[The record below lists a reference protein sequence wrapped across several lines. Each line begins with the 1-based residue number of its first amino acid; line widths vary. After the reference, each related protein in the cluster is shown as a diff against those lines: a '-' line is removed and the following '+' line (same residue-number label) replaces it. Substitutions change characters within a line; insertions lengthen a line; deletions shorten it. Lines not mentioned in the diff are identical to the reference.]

1 MAYGEHEMIVR
12 INGGC
17 EAGTA
22 YFSAVRTSHKK
33 NSSKVSEVQFGTRR
47 ASKVKRN
54 QRKGDT
60 L

>member
-12 INGGC
+12 INRGC
-17 EAGTA
+17 DA
-22 YFSAVRTSHKK
+22 YFSAVRTWHKK